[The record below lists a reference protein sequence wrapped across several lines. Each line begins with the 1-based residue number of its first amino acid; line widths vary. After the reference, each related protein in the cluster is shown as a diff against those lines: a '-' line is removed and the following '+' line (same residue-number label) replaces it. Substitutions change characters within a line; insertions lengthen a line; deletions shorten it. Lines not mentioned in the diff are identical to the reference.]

1 MEDAVELEQ
10 PLAWAVACR
19 CVLCAATAPAALGSF
34 FGHPI
39 AAQQSLPGDQK
50 MISCELQNSLTAE
63 QQQDEGTSN
72 PSPNATVEQEA
83 TFLLCGGPD
92 PETERAIEQL
102 INGRSFKTKLTSRS
116 DGCADLTVTV
126 LPQSQPNLGRQSSSL
141 TVSAQNSTISVQI
154 VNENGVTRAT
164 IGAKR

>member
-1 MEDAVELEQ
+1 LTVSAQNSTISVQIVNENGVT
-10 PLAWAVACR
+10 R
-19 CVLCAATAPAALGSF
+19 ATIGD
-34 FGHPI
+34 
-39 AAQQSLPGDQK
+39 SLPAPK
-50 MISCELQNSLTAE
+50 PTKVEEPPTPTPESVPEARSS
-63 QQQDEGTSN
+63 SN
-72 PSPNATVEQEA
+72 LIA